1 MADLHFGVVQQN
13 GRWIIIGKNLRFGAY
28 ARRSSAVRA
37 ARRLAD
43 QAAGLP
49 VTLHIQDETGRML
62 PPQRLDPVV

>member
-1 MADLHFGVVQQN
+1 MAELHYGVVQQG
-13 GRWIIIGKNLRFGAY
+13 GRWIIIGKNLRFGAFM
-28 ARRSSAVRA
+28 RRSTAVRA

-62 PPQRLDPVV
+62 PPQRLEPVL